1 MATVRYTRDTL
12 PPGRMDRKRLLSM
25 TEEEI
30 MRTSPP
36 ELANLPDDFWD
47 NAVVVEPIFKEPIS
61 LRVDEDVLAWFR
73 KGGPRY
79 QSRMNAVLRSY
90 MKETIKRS
98 RSKQRQPSRVSEKE
112 IQPAYSPRKSKPSPY
127 AARLR
132 KSKTRKNGAKTRMR

>member
-1 MATVRYTRDTL
+1 MAIVYKT
-12 PPGRMDRKRLLSM
+12 PSEIGRGRVDRKRLLSM

-47 NAVVVEPIFKEPIS
+47 NAVVVEPISKEPIS
-61 LRVDEDVLAWFR
+61 LRVDEDVLEWFR

-90 MKETIKRS
+90 MKATINRS
-98 RSKQRQPSRVSEKE
+98 RSKQRRPSRVAEDE
-112 IQPAYSPRKSKPSPY
+112 IRVEYNLRGSKPNTY

-132 KSKTRKNGAKTRMR
+132 KSRKKVAAKTRTR

>member
-1 MATVRYTRDTL
+1 MALVRYTLDTL

-30 MRTSPP
+30 MRTSPRQ
-36 ELANLPDDFWD
+36 LANLPDDFWD
-47 NAVVVEPIFKEPIS
+47 DAVVVEPIFKEPIS

-90 MKETIKRS
+90 MKATVKRS
-98 RSKQRQPSRVSEKE
+98 RSKQTRSSRVSEQE
-112 IQPAYSPRKSKPSPY
+112 IQPAYSARKSKASSY

-132 KSKTRKNGAKTRMR
+132 KNKKRKTVTKTRVR